1 MKYKDTTTP
10 KVRKRLEES
19 KQLEDRL
26 RELNALIEKLG
37 EENRFL
43 LAQRDELRKLY
54 DSKIKDDFF

>member
-26 RELNALIEKLG
+26 RELNALIEKLE

-43 LAQRDELRKLY
+43 LAQRDELRKIK